1 MAEVIDV
8 VNDDYQNT
16 LHTIMDGC
24 VSEWNAVDAQDAM
37 SISPN
42 PVTGSSIV
50 KFPFGSWTMD
60 IMDIQGRITESREV
74 SGRRAMIAG
83 EALVPGSYIVQLS
96 NEQGRLVSRFEVQ

>member
-24 VSEWNAVDAQDAM
+24 VSGWDVIASQEAM
-37 SISPN
+37 SIAPN
-42 PVTGSSIV
+42 PVTGSSMV
-50 KFPFGSWTMD
+50 KFPLGRWTMD

-74 SGRRAMIAG
+74 SGRRAMIVA
-83 EALVPGSYIVQLS
+83 ETLVPGTYIVQLS